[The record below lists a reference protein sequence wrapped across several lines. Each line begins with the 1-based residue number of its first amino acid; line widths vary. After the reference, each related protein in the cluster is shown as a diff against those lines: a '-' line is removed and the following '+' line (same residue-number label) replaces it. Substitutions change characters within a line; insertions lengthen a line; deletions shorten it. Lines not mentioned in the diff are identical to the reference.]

1 MISTKHKIIIIVFG
15 ILALTYVV
23 MYFIE
28 QNAEAKKVERFA
40 EDSDDD
46 EELYE
51 EPSKPS
57 PTPKVASKPV
67 SSAPAKASKAPT
79 ASTTEPSLAS
89 IMNQVTSYV
98 QNKVSKEKQTSAFK
112 DLFSEKNLSK
122 LMKLNSQDEI
132 QTFVDSVISEDA
144 DTETFVASA
153 SFVKEKVE
161 SIKSNLKKVQED
173 VEKLYETQLA
183 QTASVSVMP
192 KPAPATSASV
202 MPIAKPETEKGDKMD
217 KIEGFE
223 NVRYSFAT
231 Y

>member
-1 MISTKHKIIIIVFG
+1 
-15 ILALTYVV
+15 

-40 EDSDDD
+40 EESDDE

-51 EPSKPS
+51 EPPKPS
-57 PTPKVASKPV
+57 PMSKVASKPPQSPAV
-67 SSAPAKASKAPT
+67 SSAPATK
-79 ASTTEPSLAS
+79 STTEPSLAS

-98 QNKVSKEKQTSAFK
+98 QNKVSKDKQTSAFK

-132 QTFVDSVISEDA
+132 QTFVDSVISEDV
-144 DTETFVASA
+144 DTETFIASA

-161 SIKSNLKKVQED
+161 SIKNNLKKVQED
-173 VEKLYETQLA
+173 VEELA
-183 QTASVSVMP
+183 QTASAPTMP
-192 KPAPATSASV
+192 KPAPATSAYV
-202 MPIAKPETEKGDKMD
+202 MPSAKPEPEKRDKMD

>member
-15 ILALTYVV
+15 IVALTYLV

-28 QNAEAKKVERFA
+28 HNAETKKVERFA
-40 EDSDDD
+40 EESDD

-51 EPSKPS
+51 EPPQVPKA
-57 PTPKVASKPV
+57 PTKVASKPAT
-67 SSAPAKASKAPT
+67 STPAATSA
-79 ASTTEPSLAS
+79 TEPSLAS
-89 IMNQVTSYV
+89 IMNQVTTYV
-98 QNKVSKEKQTSAFK
+98 QKKVSKEKQTSAFK

-122 LMKLNSQDEI
+122 LMKLNNPDEV
-132 QTFVDSVISEDA
+132 QTFVDSVISEDVEP
-144 DTETFVASA
+144 ETFVASA

-173 VEKLYETQLA
+173 VDQLYDTQVTSL
-183 QTASVSVMP
+183 MP
-192 KPAPATSASV
+192 KPKPASVAV
-202 MPIAKPETEKGDKMD
+202 MPISKPEAEKVDKVD

-223 NVRYSFAT
+223 NVRYSYAA

>member
-15 ILALTYVV
+15 IVALTYIV

-28 QNAEAKKVERFA
+28 HNAEAKKVERFA
-40 EDSDDD
+40 EESDD

-51 EPSKPS
+51 EP
-57 PTPKVASKPV
+57 PKV
-67 SSAPAKASKAPT
+67 PAKAVAAKPA
-79 ASTTEPSLAS
+79 ASTPTEPSLAS

-112 DLFSEKNLSK
+112 DLFSEQNLGK
-122 LMKLNSQDEI
+122 LMKLTNPDEV

-144 DTETFVASA
+144 KQETFVASA

-161 SIKSNLKKVQED
+161 SIKSNLKKVQDD
-173 VEKLYETQLA
+173 VEQLYDTQVM
-183 QTASVSVMP
+183 QTASAPSMP
-192 KPAPATSASV
+192 KPAPVSASV
-202 MPIAKPETEKGDKMD
+202 SATKPETD

-223 NVRYSFAT
+223 NVRYSFAA

>member
-15 ILALTYVV
+15 IVALTYVV

-28 QNAEAKKVERFA
+28 QNAEAKRVERFA
-40 EDSDDD
+40 EESDD

-51 EPSKPS
+51 DPPKA
-57 PTPKVASKPV
+57 TPKPESKATPKPV
-67 SSAPAKASKAPT
+67 ATKAS
-79 ASTTEPSLAS
+79 ELSLAS

-98 QNKVSKEKQTSAFK
+98 QNKVSKDKQTSTFK

-122 LMKLNSQDEI
+122 LIQLNSPEDV
-132 QTFVDSVISEDA
+132 QTFIDSVISEDESP
-144 DTETFVASA
+144 TETFVASA

-161 SIKSNLKKVQED
+161 SIKANLKKVEED
-173 VEKLYETQLA
+173 IDQLS
-183 QTASVSVMP
+183 Q
-192 KPAPATSASV
+192 SASIAA
-202 MPIAKPETEKGDKMD
+202 MPTPTPTPPRPASAMPTLTKPEPEKANTTNT
-217 KIEGFE
+217 IEGFE

>member
-23 MYFIE
+23 MYCIE

-40 EDSDDD
+40 EESDDDD

-51 EPSKPS
+51 EPPKPS
-57 PTPKVASKPV
+57 PKPKVASKPV
-67 SSAPAKASKAPT
+67 SSTPAAK
-79 ASTTEPSLAS
+79 STTEPSLAS

-98 QNKVSKEKQTSAFK
+98 QNKVSKDKQTSAFK

-122 LMKLNSQDEI
+122 LIKLNSQDEI
-132 QTFVDSVISEDA
+132 QTFVDSVISEDT
-144 DTETFVASA
+144 DDETETFVASA

-173 VEKLYETQLA
+173 VEQLYETQLT
-183 QTASVSVMP
+183 QTASAPAMP
-192 KPAPATSASV
+192 KPAT
-202 MPIAKPETEKGDKMD
+202 IAKPETGKGDTMD

-223 NVRYSFAT
+223 NVRYAFAT

>member
-15 ILALTYVV
+15 IVALTYLV

-28 QNAEAKKVERFA
+28 HNAETKKVERFA
-40 EDSDDD
+40 EESDD

-51 EPSKPS
+51 EPPQVPKA
-57 PTPKVASKPV
+57 PTKVASKPAT
-67 SSAPAKASKAPT
+67 SA
-79 ASTTEPSLAS
+79 TEPSLAS
-89 IMNQVTSYV
+89 IMNQVTTYV
-98 QNKVSKEKQTSAFK
+98 QKKVSKEKQTSAFK

-122 LMKLNSQDEI
+122 LMKLNNPDEV
-132 QTFVDSVISEDA
+132 QTFVDSVISEDVEP
-144 DTETFVASA
+144 ETFVASA

-173 VEKLYETQLA
+173 VDQLYDTQVTSL
-183 QTASVSVMP
+183 MP
-192 KPAPATSASV
+192 KPKPASVAV
-202 MPIAKPETEKGDKMD
+202 MPISKPEAEKVD

-223 NVRYSFAT
+223 NVRYSYAA